1 MSKFG
6 FLTVICIVLGLTVTS
21 AVAFKPVPIGSGI
34 GNETI
39 YVGP

>member
-6 FLTVICIVLGLTVTS
+6 FLTVICIALGLTVTT
-21 AVAFKPVPIGSGI
+21 VAFKPAPIGSGI

>member
-1 MSKFG
+1 MSKYG
-6 FLTVICIVLGLTVTS
+6 FLIVMCIALGLTVTTI
-21 AVAFKPVPIGSGI
+21 AFKPVPIGSGT